1 MHQRGEK
8 PKRVRV
14 LAVAVAAAL
23 CVSAFVM
30 GTMTADAVK
39 PGAVEPKP
47 APLKLQNDFDP
58 IGAEVH
64 SLTHAGRTS
73 YYIDEGKPGQRAVV
87 FIGGQATSLQAFQLL
102 EFARTSREK
111 LGLRVISVERNGFG
125 ESALDLN
132 LGYADYTAEVLAVLD
147 HLNIDDF
154 VIMSIS
160 GGGAYA
166 THLAAA
172 VPDRVIS
179 VHAAASSDATLPNR
193 NPRNC
198 APTFPERNAAN
209 LFWYENPKAWWG
221 VPGQPQLAV
230 PGWQAAAYLDAVRSF
245 HLGGGP
251 MDPSP
256 LSHEAELPCLDGAIV
271 PFEQLA
277 AITSPTYLYWGGAD
291 TTVPL
296 SAMTHWQEALPN
308 VVKATVYPGEG
319 HSVQYRHWDQIMVDM
334 AGYANKTVV
343 CHNGQTKL
351 YPNAFAN
358 RLVARGATLGL
369 CAWS

>member
-1 MHQRGEK
+1 MHQRRER
-8 PKRVRV
+8 PKGLRV
-14 LAVAVAAAL
+14 LALATAATL
-23 CVSAFVM
+23 CVAAFVM

-39 PGAVEPKP
+39 PGAVEPRP

-58 IGAEVH
+58 VSAQVH
-64 SLTHAGRTS
+64 SLTHEGRTS

-87 FIGGQATSLQAFQLL
+87 FLGGQGTSLQAFQLT

-132 LGYADYTAEVLAVLD
+132 LGYDDYVDEVLAVLD

-154 VIMSIS
+154 VIVSIS

-172 VPDRVIS
+172 APDRVIS

-198 APTFPERNAAN
+198 SLTFEQRNTSN
-209 LFWYENPKAWWG
+209 LFWYENPKSWWG

-256 LSHEAELPCLDGAIV
+256 LSHEGELPCLDGAIV
-271 PFEQLA
+271 NPSL
-277 AITSPTYLYWGGAD
+277 ITSPTYLYWGGAD

-296 SAMTHWQEALPN
+296 SAMNHWQEALPN

-319 HSVQYRHWDQIMVDM
+319 HSVQYRHWDQILVDM
-334 AGYANKTVV
+334 AGHANKTVV

-351 YPNAFAN
+351 YPNAFAD

-369 CAWS
+369 CAWA